1 MKERDKLIIAI
12 VAVVLIIIV
21 VIGATYAYWQW
32 SSNTAQRTNVSFTVP
47 NSASVMGATL
57 NGGGSSTVSN
67 LAPAA
72 CTNGTYAFKKE
83 VTLSYYNQTPSTADI
98 KATLTLSNVSQPHSG
113 TLRLNNL
120 HYSLTTGTNAGNS
133 CTSGTVVA
141 GGSTSA
147 FPAFTNGTKLLNAVT
162 IKTAA
167 ANSGTSASP
176 LSETYYLWIWID
188 SGDNGSNTGG
198 TVTDPMQDLSF
209 TLTWTGS
216 MVQS

>member
-12 VAVVLIIIV
+12 VAVALIVIV
-21 VIGATYAYWQW
+21 VVGATYAYWQW
-32 SSNTAQRTNVSFTVP
+32 SSNTAQRTNVAFTVP
-47 NSASVMGATL
+47 GSNSMMGATL
-57 NGGGSSTVSN
+57 NGGGSATVSN

-72 CTNGTYAFKKE
+72 CTNSTYAFKKT
-83 VTLSYYNQTPSTADI
+83 VTLTYYNQMPQAADI

-113 TLRLNNL
+113 TLRLSNL

-147 FPAFTNGTKLLNAVT
+147 FPAFTNGTKLLDNVT

-167 ANSGTSASP
+167 ANTGTASQPQSA
-176 LSETYYLWIWID
+176 TYYLWIWID
-188 SGDNGSNTGG
+188 SEDNGSNTGG